1 MQRGTGVR
9 RGRTAAVA
17 GVLGV
22 ALTAGGLTAAS
33 AAPSPKAGQSSGRPS
48 APASG
53 ASATGAPRPPAP
65 AGPKLAATGGA
76 VLAASVTGDTGLPT
90 TAGLQRDL
98 GALVQDKAL
107 GTLSFAVTD
116 GVTGALLYGG
126 NENTAATP
134 ASTTKLLTAVAALHL
149 VPGDTRLS
157 TRVVQGATPDE
168 IVLVGGG
175 DPTLSTLP
183 VADVRVGGM
192 PVDEDTAPASLA
204 DLAQRT
210 AAALKSAGV
219 TSVKLGFDASL
230 FTGPIRHAQH
240 DATNIADVT
249 PLMVDEAKNDP
260 RSQEEAP
267 VRVAEPATKAT
278 EAFAALLGGL
288 GITVQGKPVARTAT
302 AGAAELAAVKS
313 PTIDRL
319 VERFLTTSDNLL
331 TETIARQVAL
341 AAKQPASFEGAS
353 LATRQTLESLGVP
366 MAGVVLNDGSG
377 LHTGDQLSP
386 LVLAKVLA
394 LASSPE
400 HPRLRPVLTGLPIA
414 GFTGTMAGRFAKSP
428 EGIGIVRAKTGTL
441 AGSGIYTLAGTVMN
455 ADGRPL
461 TFALM
466 TRTTASGDAARAAID
481 RVIARL
487 AACGCR

>member
-9 RGRTAAVA
+9 RGRRAAVA

-33 AAPSPKAGQSSGRPS
+33 AAPSPKAGQSSGHPS

-53 ASATGAPRPPAP
+53 AARPPAP

-98 GALVQDKAL
+98 GALLQDKAF
-107 GTLSFAVTD
+107 GTLGFAITD
-116 GVTGALLYGG
+116 GVTGALLLGG
-126 NENTAATP
+126 NENGAATP
-134 ASTTKLLTAVAALHL
+134 ASTTKLLTAVAALQL

-157 TRVVQGATPDE
+157 TRVVQGSAPDE

-183 VADVRVGGM
+183 QADVRVGGM
-192 PVDEDTAPASLA
+192 PVDEDTAPATLA

-210 AAALKSAGV
+210 AAALKTAGV
-219 TSVKLGFDASL
+219 GSVKIGFDTSL
-230 FTGPIRHAQH
+230 YTGPIRHAEH
-240 DATNIADVT
+240 DGTNIADVT
-249 PLMVDEAKNDP
+249 PLMVDEAKIDP
-260 RSQEEAP
+260 RSKEDAP
-267 VRVAEPATKAT
+267 GRVAEPAVRAT

-288 GITVQGKPVARTAT
+288 GITVQGKPAAKTAA

-331 TETIARQVAL
+331 TETIARQVAI

-353 LATRQTLESLGVP
+353 LATRQTLEALGVP
-366 MAGVVLNDGSG
+366 MTGVVLNDGSG
-377 LHTGDQLSP
+377 LHKGNQLSP
-386 LVLAKVLA
+386 LVLAKLLA
-394 LASSPE
+394 VASSPE
-400 HPRLRPVLTGLPIA
+400 HPQLRPVLTGLPIA
-414 GFTGTMAGRFAKSP
+414 GFTGTMASRFAKSP

-441 AGSGIYTLAGTVMN
+441 TESGIFTLAGTVMD
-455 ADGRPL
+455 AEGRPL

-466 TRTTASGDAARAAID
+466 SHTTPTGGDAARAAID
-481 RVIARL
+481 RAVARL
-487 AACGCR
+487 AVCGCH